1 MKHSFARLLVVFCL
15 FAASIAIAQT
25 PPVPWSGTRDKSCE
39 VYHSAK
45 YKTPIYSAEAI
56 NKHLIHVLAV
66 DNSPKVFYRW
76 EQPVRYYLEVPP
88 EYPEIA
94 KMFEEQVA
102 QIAKYTRLDIARHDK
117 FYTKY
122 KDEKLN
128 DRSKWPEGKPTNAL
142 IVFTA
147 DYVQTLKT
155 PLVSFWLESFGHTI
169 KQELADRQ
177 YIKDLNKNLKRPLDF
192 YANLKYSYDPDGL
205 KFVFHVLEPDFR
217 DYGVAPL
224 KSKKFIGTALS
235 NAMRVATILHKDS
248 KHVPSIL
255 QEDSYNLTD
264 FDKQFLRVLYGKH
277 IHSGIQVLKAKRLMY
292 EELIDCFNA
301 KPTSTKR

>member
-1 MKHSFARLLVVFCL
+1 MPKFLLSLTCFA
-15 FAASIAIAQT
+15 FAFIASAQAQT
-25 PPVPWSGTRDKSCE
+25 TPAPWSGTRDKSCE

-102 QIAKYTRLDIARHDK
+102 QIAQYTGLDIAQHDK

-122 KDEKLN
+122 KDEKIKLS
-128 DRSKWPEGKPTNAL
+128 DKSMSPDGKHTNAL
-142 IVFTA
+142 VVFTA
-147 DYVQTLKT
+147 NYEKTINT
-155 PLVSFWLESFGHTI
+155 PLVSLVMRSLNHPVE
-169 KQELADRQ
+169 QQLAERR
-177 YIKDLNKNLKRPLDF
+177 YGKSLKPDSNF
-192 YANLKYSYDPDGL
+192 YVSTTYSYDPDGL
-205 KFVFHVLEPDFR
+205 KFLFQTIEPDFSV
-217 DYGVAPL
+217 YVGNPL
-224 KSKKFIGTALS
+224 KSKKFVKNSFAY
-235 NAMRVATILHKDS
+235 AMSMVGKLYTGS
-248 KHVPSIL
+248 KHVPTIL
-255 QEDSYNLTD
+255 QEDTYNLTD

-277 IHSGIQVLKAKRLMY
+277 IHSGMQVLKAKRLMY
-292 EELIDCFNA
+292 EELIDCFNV
-301 KPTSTKR
+301 KPTTMTKR